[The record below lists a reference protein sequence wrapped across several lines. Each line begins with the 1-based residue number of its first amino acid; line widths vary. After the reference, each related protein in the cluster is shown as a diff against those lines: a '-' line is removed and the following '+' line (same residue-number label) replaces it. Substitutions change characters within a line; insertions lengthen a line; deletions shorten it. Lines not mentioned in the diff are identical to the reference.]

1 MPHLRISW
9 VVIVPILLLLRL
21 GTADALPSSLSVVG
35 ARKWDILVQ
44 FLVEAATL
52 TLIGGGLGLGL
63 GVVGVYSIA
72 AGAGWSTVIRPE
84 AIIVAVSCAGVVG
97 IGAGVY
103 PAQRAARLDPIEAL
117 RR

>member
-1 MPHLRISW
+1 MNIMLASVLERTREIG
-9 VVIVPILLLLRL
+9 VRL
-21 GTADALPSSLSVVG
+21 AVG

-63 GVVGVYSIA
+63 GVVGVYSIVA
-72 AGAGWSTVIRPE
+72 VAGWSTVIRPE
-84 AIIVAVSCAGVVG
+84 AIVVAVSCAGVVG